1 MRCNVIGSAKE
12 VQDELMSARDLG
24 YIEDDEAQKYINE
37 LRRVDRMIAGYI
49 RYLKKKD
56 VK

>member
-1 MRCNVIGSAKE
+1 MIGSAKE